1 VAGGA
6 SADPA
11 AARKISRS
19 VVQDS
24 VVAKVARLLI
34 SRGLYMQAD
43 ELDQGENRYIPK
55 KMLPSL

>member
-1 VAGGA
+1 
-6 SADPA
+6 
-11 AARKISRS
+11 
-19 VVQDS
+19 VQDS